1 MTRAIWSSRLRV
13 SNFRNTEQPRV
24 VIARLHVQEISRSS
38 QRRTAY
44 MDSSI
49 FVLCITRY
57 NHGSEFVILQ
67 DRSRHL
73 QALSGSWSYLLI
85 TSWPC
90 SSKTHIK
97 KWLRLVTTQWL
108 ADIGKSTSAF
118 FVEKIVLLSL
128 EAVCERN
135 SCTSIT
141 EILNLKV
148 DGTTERDLYG
158 YILRKRKK
166 ISY

>member
-1 MTRAIWSSRLRV
+1 MALFSLNVCVSISLFRFDFETPAIEASKCTMTRAIWSSRLRV

-73 QALSGSWSYLLI
+73 RALSGSWSYVLI

-90 SSKTHIK
+90 SSKTQIK

-118 FVEKIVLLSL
+118 FVENCAAIF
-128 EAVCERN
+128 R
-135 SCTSIT
+135 SC
-141 EILNLKV
+141 
-148 DGTTERDLYG
+148 
-158 YILRKRKK
+158 LRKE
-166 ISY
+166 